1 MASDD
6 LKATVQKLSDRSRQA
21 YANPYT
27 SLDFPASVPV
37 GQDWFTSPELISI
50 AGTPDYE
57 SLEDAQKKTIS
68 FYDAINFFSLNIHGE
83 KALLEG
89 LARRLYDPN
98 LKDLSPYLH
107 HFLDEENKHMVYFGE
122 FCTRYGGKVYRDRK
136 VTFPRDYAAGEG
148 DFLFFARVL
157 VFEEIVDF
165 FNRRMGSDGRLNQ
178 VARQI
183 NQMHHDDESRHL
195 VFGRKVVKELF
206 EKYRPAWSREIL
218 RGVQSAVSAH
228 YRAVW
233 REYYNPDAYGDAGLP
248 DPYGIAE
255 RAFSGAVAP
264 RALRQKASKASVDYF
279 ISLEVLEKEPD
290 L

>member
-1 MASDD
+1 MASDE
-6 LKATVQKLSDRSRQA
+6 LKATIQKLSHRSRQA

-37 GQDWFTSPELISI
+37 GKDWFTSPELISL
-50 AGTPDYE
+50 AGTTDYE
-57 SLEDAQKKTIS
+57 TLDETQKKTIS
-68 FYDAINFFSLNIHGE
+68 FFDAINFFSLNIHGE
-83 KALLEG
+83 KSLLEG

-98 LKDLSPYLH
+98 LRDLSPYLH

-122 FCTRYGGKVYRDRK
+122 FCMRYGGKIYRNRK
-136 VTFPRDYAAGEG
+136 VIFPREHAAGEE

-165 FNRRMGSDGRLNQ
+165 FNRRMGSDERMNP

-206 EKYRPAWSREIL
+206 EKYRPLWNPETL
-218 RGVQSAVSAH
+218 EGVRNAISAH
-228 YRAVW
+228 YGAVW

-255 RAFSGAVAP
+255 QAFSQVEP
-264 RALRQKASKASVDYF
+264 QRILRRKASKASIDYF
-279 ISLEVLEKEPD
+279 TSLGVMEREPA

>member
-1 MASDD
+1 MASDE

-57 SLEDAQKKTIS
+57 SLEDVQKRTIS

-136 VTFPRDYAAGEG
+136 VIFPRDYAAGEE

-157 VFEEIVDF
+157 IFEEIVDF
-165 FNRRMGSDGRLNQ
+165 FNRRMGSDERLNQ

-206 EKYRPAWSREIL
+206 EKFRTVWSPEIL
-218 RGVQSAVSAH
+218 EGVRSAVSAH
-228 YRAVW
+228 YSAVW

-255 RAFSGAVAP
+255 RAFSGAEAP
-264 RALRQKASKASVDYF
+264 RALRQKASKASVDYL
-279 ISLEVLEKEPD
+279 IGLGVLEKEPA

>member
-1 MASDD
+1 MASDE

-27 SLDFPASVPV
+27 TLDFPSSVPV
-37 GQDWFTSPELISI
+37 GEDWFTSPELVSI

-57 SLEDAQKKTIS
+57 SLDETRKKTVS
-68 FYDAINFFSLNIHGE
+68 FFEAINFFSLNIHGE

-98 LKDLSPYLH
+98 LSDLSPYLH

-122 FCTRYGGKVYRDRK
+122 FCSRYGGKIYRDRK
-136 VTFPRDYAAGEG
+136 VIFPRAYEKGEE

-165 FNRRMGSDGRLNQ
+165 FNRRMGSDDRLNL

-206 EKYRPAWSREIL
+206 ERYQAGWSAETVAGL
-218 RGVQSAVSAH
+218 RNAVSAH
-228 YRAVW
+228 YSAVW

-248 DPYGIAE
+248 DPYGIADQ
-255 RAFSGAVAP
+255 AFSQAEAP
-264 RALRQKASKASVDYF
+264 RALRRKASKASVDYF
-279 ISLEVLEKEPD
+279 MGLGVLEKEPS